1 MTKYVLDYRG
11 KVVLVTG
18 GSTGIG
24 RATARAFAAQ
34 GARVVVGDL
43 NQEGA
48 ETIELI
54 RKDGGEGVF
63 VHTNVADSA
72 QVAALVAKTVA
83 QFGTLDCAFNNAGIL
98 PPTKPLAEQSEAD
111 FDKVV
116 AVDLKGVFLCLQH
129 EIRQMCKTGG
139 GAIVNTASIA
149 GVIADP
155 GMSPYVAAKHG
166 VIGLTKAAA
175 VDYAKDGIRVN
186 ALAPGL
192 VHTPMTQRWLDD
204 PQMRDIVLAGPLLGR
219 AAQPEELAGM
229 VLFLCSSLASFATG
243 QTFIV
248 DAGQTAH

>member
-1 MTKYVLDYRG
+1 MTRYELDYTG

-24 RATARAFAAQ
+24 RATAQGFAAQ
-34 GARVVVGDL
+34 GARVVVGDVGDP
-43 NQEGA
+43 GA

-54 RKDGGEGVF
+54 RKDGGEGLF
-63 VHTNVADSA
+63 VRTDVAESS
-72 QVAALVAKTVA
+72 QVEALVAKTVE
-83 QFGTLDCAFNNAGIL
+83 QFGNLHCAFNNAGIL
-98 PPTKPLAEQSEAD
+98 PPTKPLAEQAEAD
-111 FDKVV
+111 FDRVL

-129 EIRQMCKTGG
+129 EIRQMRKSGG

-155 GMSPYVAAKHG
+155 GMAPYVAAKHG

-175 VDYAKDGIRVN
+175 IDYAKEGIRVN

-204 PQMRDIVLAGPLLGR
+204 PQMRDIVLAGPLMGR
-219 AAQPEELAGM
+219 AAEPEEMAGM

>member
-111 FDKVV
+111 FDNVV

-175 VDYAKDGIRVN
+175 IDYAKDGIRVN